1 VIYYLYIEEDF
12 FMSQQNLQPYRFIPR
27 PAPKVRKKVFGGYD
41 MSYMFRNEK
50 RMSAMKKTNAA
61 LSIIGVLGIV
71 VMIIAGVAA
80 VFGIVAL
87 VFSIITLLVFA
98 TGADWFA
105 QFMVVCGIGA
115 LVGLGLFLLSFV
127 PKFIMSWVFILAEL
141 RELVVTK
148 EEENQKYIRVSK
160 NVLATKGINLG
171 FLIAIPTLLV
181 LGGYFVIVEHSNT
194 GLLTLGIVILVLAL
208 VTFIVNRIYNN
219 KQFKKLQPDL
229 QAISDVRHEEAETKR
244 VDFFA
249 NQEIRR
255 KEALEQQAIRQKELA
270 IKQEEQKLKQAEL
283 AAAKEA
289 EKLAK
294 AEAKAA
300 KKK

>member
-1 VIYYLYIEEDF
+1 
-12 FMSQQNLQPYRFIPR
+12 
-27 PAPKVRKKVFGGYD
+27 
-41 MSYMFRNEK
+41 MFRNEK

-80 VFGIVAL
+80 VLGIVAL